1 MAPQQRRNYFFTSKL
16 IKAIESCPGGD
27 LHALTSNEL
36 SGLDGLSLVDM
47 TLKKNGV
54 LKPLWHPN
62 AQKIGYCTQ
71 GKMLVSIHGP
81 TGSEQ
86 FLVEK
91 GEIFYL
97 PQGSIHHIENATD
110 VDGTIKFALNHGI
123 PETMTLSRSFSAT
136 PDTAIN
142 ATLATDSDFAT
153 GLKDAATHDLL
164 GTLSQMNS
172 GGEVTAHRYKFDI
185 EKSTNAVIT
194 PGGYLKVGLK
204 VNLSALEGVGILG
217 FGLNPNGAVEP
228 HWHPN
233 SNELV
238 YVTKGRIR
246 GMLLSPDGHHEVHEL
261 GEGEGF
267 FAPMGYFHSIEN
279 IGKGEMDAIAFF
291 DNPEMVYVGL
301 GEALGTISDEV
312 LASTFHVDPG
322 YFKSLRKP
330 GGPLIIVPS

>member
-1 MAPQQRRNYFFTSKL
+1 MTPQQNSNYFFTSQLLKE
-16 IKAIESCPGGD
+16 IESCASGA
-27 LHALTSNEL
+27 LHALTSSEL

-47 TLKKNGV
+47 TLKTNGV
-54 LKPLWHPN
+54 LNPHWHPN

-97 PQGSIHHIENATD
+97 PQGSIHHIENISD
-110 VDGTIKFALNHGI
+110 VDGIIKFALNHSE

-136 PDTAIN
+136 PDTAISSTFG
-142 ATLATDSDFAT
+142 ADSDFAT
-153 GLKDAATHDLL
+153 GLRDAATHDLL
-164 GTLSQMNS
+164 GTLSQQTS
-172 GGEVTAHRYKFDI
+172 GGKVTAHRYKFNI
-185 EKSTNAVIT
+185 EKSNDAVLT

-204 VNLSALEGVGILG
+204 VNLAALEGVGILG

-246 GMLLSPDGHHEVHEL
+246 GMLLSPDGQHEVHER

-279 IGKGEMDAIAFF
+279 IGEGEMEAIAFF

-301 GEALGTISDEV
+301 GEAIGTISDEV
-312 LASTFHVDPG
+312 LASAFHVDPS
-322 YFKSLRKP
+322 YFKRLRKP

>member
-1 MAPQQRRNYFFTSKL
+1 MTPQQRRKYFFTSKL
-16 IKAIESCPGGD
+16 LKEIESCPAGA
-27 LHALTSNEL
+27 LHTLTSNEL
-36 SGLDGLSLVDM
+36 SGLDGLSLVEM

-54 LKPLWHPN
+54 LNPHWHPN

-97 PQGSIHHIENATD
+97 PQGSIHHIENTSD
-110 VDGTIKFALNHGI
+110 VDGIIKFALNHSE

-136 PDTAIN
+136 PDTAVN
-142 ATLATDSDFAT
+142 ATFATDSDFAT
-153 GLKDAATHDLL
+153 GLKDAATHELL
-164 GTLSQMNS
+164 GTLSQQSS
-172 GGEVTAHRYKFDI
+172 GGEATAHRYKFDI
-185 EKSTNAVIT
+185 EKSTDVVLT

-246 GMLLSPDGHHEVHEL
+246 GMLLSPDGHHEVHER

-267 FAPMGYFHSIEN
+267 FAPAGYFHSIEN

-312 LASTFHVDPG
+312 LASTFHVDPS
-322 YFKSLRKP
+322 YFKRLRKP

>member
-1 MAPQQRRNYFFTSKL
+1 MTPQQNSKYFFTTQL
-16 IKAIESCPGGD
+16 LQNIETCTGGSID
-27 LHALTSNEL
+27 ALTSNEL
-36 SGLDGLSLVDM
+36 SGLDGLSLVDI

-110 VDGTIKFALNHGI
+110 VDGTVKFALNHSD
-123 PETMTLSRSFSAT
+123 PETITLSRSFSAT
-136 PDTAIN
+136 PDTAVN
-142 ATLATDSDFAT
+142 ATLATDSDFVA

-164 GTLSQMNS
+164 GTLSQQTS
-172 GGEVTAHRYKFDI
+172 GGKVTAHRYKFDI
-185 EKSTNAVIT
+185 EKSAEVVLTT
-194 PGGYLKVGLK
+194 GGYLQVGLK
-204 VNLSALEGVGILG
+204 VNLTLLEGVGILG
-217 FGLNPNGAVEP
+217 FGLNPGGAVEP

-246 GMLLSPDGHHEVHEL
+246 GMLLSPDGKYEVHER

-279 IGKGEMDAIAFF
+279 IGEGEMHAIAFF

-301 GEALGTISDEV
+301 GEAVGTISDEV
-312 LASTFHVDPG
+312 LASTFNVDAD
-322 YFKSLRKP
+322 YFKNLRKP
-330 GGPLIIVPS
+330 EGPLIIVPS